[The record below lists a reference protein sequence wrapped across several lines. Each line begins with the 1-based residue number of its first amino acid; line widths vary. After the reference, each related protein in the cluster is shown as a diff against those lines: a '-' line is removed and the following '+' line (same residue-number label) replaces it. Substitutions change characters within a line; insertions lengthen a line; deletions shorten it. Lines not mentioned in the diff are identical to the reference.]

1 MLRQSLKYGV
11 ALIALYIVVANA
23 SGFGKDLG
31 EVRQT
36 VTDVTKT
43 LQGR

>member
-1 MLRQSLKYGV
+1 MIRQAMKYGV
-11 ALIALYIVVANA
+11 ALIALYLVVANA

-36 VTDVTKT
+36 LVDTTKV